1 MKDKTKYTI
10 SDDELDCVINY
21 EIAHNRECND
31 EEILKILN
39 TTAMCDGFIY
49 NKENIE
55 LRISVVRLEV
65 KDMDEKFKRYFN
77 EKYPNYGK

>member
-1 MKDKTKYTI
+1 MDSKKMYKI

-21 EIAHNRECND
+21 EITHNRECND
-31 EEILKILN
+31 DEILKILN

-49 NKENIE
+49 NKEDID
-55 LRISVVRLEV
+55 LRIAVVRLEV

-77 EKYPNYGK
+77 EKYPDYGK